1 MDKQIELCINTIVT
15 SYERLIEISRKE
27 RACLITVDTDG
38 ILSIL
43 QEKETYLNIINTNLN
58 KLKELGVS
66 KAIIS
71 KYESKIIEISS
82 KFLYENSINEKIAK
96 QHLAFSTSMLNLY
109 ASFMHLNQT
118 YNNKAYIPYK
128 SNFTRTI

>member
-1 MDKQIELCINTIVT
+1 MDNQLELCIENIMRAF
-15 SYERLIEISRKE
+15 ECLIEISRKE
-27 RACLITVDTDG
+27 RICLIAIDTDG
-38 ILSIL
+38 ILSVL
-43 QEKETYLNIINTNLN
+43 QEKETHLNNINTNLN
-58 KLKELGVS
+58 KLQKLGVS
-66 KAIIS
+66 KAFLS

-109 ASFMHLNQT
+109 TNFMQLNQT

-128 SNFTRTI
+128 SNFTRTV